1 MVKEKAYN
9 EDQKEKEIVGCDAS
23 MFYHL
28 VIVKVHSCCSFFQ
41 SNKKKKTR
49 WNRSK

>member
-23 MFYHL
+23 MFYQL
-28 VIVKVHSCCSFFQ
+28 VIVKVHS
-41 SNKKKKTR
+41 SNLTKKKKPR